1 MLAVAFNG
9 LARRRIRG
17 TPTPGAELASLTA
30 SLRGLADALDAFN
43 NYPPGTFLNE
53 DDVRRVAEQE
63 QAHDKD
69 TR

>member
-17 TPTPGAELASLTA
+17 APAPGEDVTALAA

-43 NYPPGTFLNE
+43 NYRPGTFLAL
-53 DDVRRVAEQE
+53 DDILAFGAATEPDGKE
-63 QAHDKD
+63 A
-69 TR
+69 